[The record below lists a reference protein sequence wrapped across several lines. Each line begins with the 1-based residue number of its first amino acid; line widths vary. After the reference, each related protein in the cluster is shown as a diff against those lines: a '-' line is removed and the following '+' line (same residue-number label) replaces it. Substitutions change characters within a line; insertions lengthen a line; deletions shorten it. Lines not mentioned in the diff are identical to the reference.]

1 MTLIH
6 PSLPKPVNP
15 FGALQRS
22 CQILCQVS
30 SSTVLRHE
38 AYLAEASSVQK
49 AFLGMDEMM
58 CGQRGRRELA
68 LFGGKMDQP
77 RGIIEGLIQSPK
89 SGQVNGQIDDWFS
102 KEVFA
107 PSYLSQLGIHLTEY
121 NFDGSDSCVILQ
133 CFIG

>member
-1 MTLIH
+1 M
-6 PSLPKPVNP
+6 PKGPR
-15 FGALQRS
+15 QRS

-102 KEVFA
+102 KEGRTVISSALFHGG
-107 PSYLSQLGIHLTEY
+107 LLGKSNYKLVKLLI
-121 NFDGSDSCVILQ
+121 S
-133 CFIG
+133 